1 MEYTNFII
9 IIIIIINEPDL
20 HFQDKIHLKVLVAQ
34 SCLTLCDA
42 IDYSLPGFS
51 VHGILQAR
59 ILEQVTIPFS
69 RG

>member
-1 MEYTNFII
+1 MEYTNF

-20 HFQDKIHLKVLVAQ
+20 HFQDEIHLKVLVAQ